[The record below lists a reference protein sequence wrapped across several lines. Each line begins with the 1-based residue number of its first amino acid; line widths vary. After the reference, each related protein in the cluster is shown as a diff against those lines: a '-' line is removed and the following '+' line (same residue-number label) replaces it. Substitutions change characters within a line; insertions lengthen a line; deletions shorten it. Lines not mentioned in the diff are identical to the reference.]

1 MGKSTVRRQI
11 QQGTLALK
19 KLMQDHLS
27 EIGQNMVDQIMSKLD
42 RLPESQRFKAI
53 EVEPVGQQSYREAL
67 LAALA
72 VIAYDSIKEVR
83 REVPGAKNVKLAG
96 DEERLLL
103 GEFEELPAS
112 VRNKIF
118 KLYQILY
125 TTQLADLEKAIS
137 FQFAHSVDST
147 DSMALI
153 RADLEDAAFEYTTG
167 NRISAGAASM
177 AAQVVNETRNSFFE
191 TEEALEQIE
200 AFQFV
205 NGDPVSAICQDLAGT
220 IFAAD
225 DPNRFRY
232 TPPLHFNCKSY
243 IVPILKG
250 NLRGREI
257 VPFQPST
264 KELEATIQFSEVV
277 CGCREHVTYSD
288 PIV

>member
-1 MGKSTVRRQI
+1 MAKSTVRRQI
-11 QQGTLALK
+11 QQGSLALK
-19 KLMQDHLS
+19 KVMQDHLS
-27 EIGQNMVDQIMSKLD
+27 EIGQNMIDQIMSKLN
-42 RLPESQRFKAI
+42 RLPESQRMKALD
-53 EVEPVGQQSYREAL
+53 VEPVGQQAYRESL

-72 VIAYDSIKEVR
+72 VLAYDALKAVR
-83 REVPGAKNVKLAG
+83 LEVPGAKSVKLAG

-112 VRNKIF
+112 IRNKIY

-125 TTQLADLEKAIS
+125 TTQLGDLEKAIS
-137 FQFAHSVDST
+137 FQFAHSIDST

-153 RADLEDAAFEYTTG
+153 KADLEDAAYEYTTG
-167 NRISAGAASM
+167 NRIAAGAASM
-177 AAQVVNETRNSFFE
+177 SAQVINETRNSFFD

-205 NGDPVSAICQDLAGT
+205 NGDPVSAVCQDLAGT

-243 IVPILKG
+243 IVPILNG

-257 VPFQPST
+257 VPFKPST
-264 KELEATIQFSEVV
+264 AEIEDSIQFSEVV
-277 CGCREHVTYSD
+277 CGCSD
-288 PIV
+288 HAPQV